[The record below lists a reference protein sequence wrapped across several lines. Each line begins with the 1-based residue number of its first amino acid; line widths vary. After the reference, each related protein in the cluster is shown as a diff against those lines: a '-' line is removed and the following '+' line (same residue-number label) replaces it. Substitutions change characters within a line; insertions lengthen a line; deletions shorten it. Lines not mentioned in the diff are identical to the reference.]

1 MQRLYF
7 VRHGES
13 EANASKIWS
22 PYNSPLTDLGRW
34 QAQAAGCDARARG
47 LEFHLI
53 VSSPQPRA
61 LETAKLIAEEIGHD
75 GPIQTLPFL
84 RERDWGDLAGQPEH
98 HYFEQGGTL
107 EGLNDLDSV
116 EHIGDVQMRA
126 ANTLALLH
134 AQEEQNIL
142 LVGHGDFGR
151 ALVREINGQ
160 HWQEEYN
167 GSLDD
172 KRLPQARIMHVYPG

>member
-1 MQRLYF
+1 MKRLYF

-22 PYNSPLTDLGRW
+22 PYDSPLTDLGRW
-34 QAQAAGCDARARG
+34 QAQAAGCDARVRG
-47 LEFHLI
+47 LDFGLI

-61 LETAKLIAEEIGHD
+61 LETARFIAEETGHKL
-75 GPIQTLPFL
+75 PIQTWALL
-84 RERDWGDLAGQPEH
+84 AERNWGNLAGQPEH

-107 EGLNDLDSV
+107 EGLNNLDSV
-116 EHIGDVQMRA
+116 EHIGNVQIRA
-126 ANTLALLH
+126 ANALALLH
-134 AQEEQNIL
+134 EQEEQNIL

-151 ALVREINGQ
+151 ALVREINEQ

-172 KRLPQARIMHVYPG
+172 KRLPQAQIMHVYPG